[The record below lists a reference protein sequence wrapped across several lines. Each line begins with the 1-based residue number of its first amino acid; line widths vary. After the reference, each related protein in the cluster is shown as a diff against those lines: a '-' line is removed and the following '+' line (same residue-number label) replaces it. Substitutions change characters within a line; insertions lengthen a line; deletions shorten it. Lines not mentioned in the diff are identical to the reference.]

1 MAPKWGRTGKN
12 KFYPD
17 ERGRRRGNP
26 LFNRPQTRNRFSA
39 KTKFMALAVIG
50 GIAGIAWLIFF
61 SHFFLIPG
69 PEIFGTNETIKNE
82 LTEKFAEQL
91 KENRWIFFRQNNL
104 FIFNKSAFIS
114 RLNDDFIFQKL
125 EIRKRLFNRLIIEFE
140 EKANSFVLREGD
152 KFYYIDD
159 AGRVIKEADPL
170 NISTSQLAVIE
181 NRSAPMVPEKNLDR
195 EAKKVRYIQ
204 SLYEALKEP
213 RDNLLK
219 AERFIIDGDL
229 HTVKVQTASSGPEI
243 LFNTESPPENQL
255 DRLYILIR
263 DKLGE
268 EYLKKKYIDLRFG
281 ELIYYQ

>member
-1 MAPKWGRTGKN
+1 
-12 KFYPD
+12 
-17 ERGRRRGNP
+17 
-26 LFNRPQTRNRFSA
+26 
-39 KTKFMALAVIG
+39 MALAVTG
-50 GIAGIAWLIFF
+50 GIAGIVWLIFF
-61 SHFFLIPG
+61 SRFFLIPE

-82 LTEKFAEQL
+82 LADKFAEQL

-104 FIFNKSAFIS
+104 FVFDKSAFIS
-114 RLNDDFIFQKL
+114 RLNNDFIFQKL
-125 EIRKRLFNRLIIEFE
+125 EIKKRLLNRLIIEFE

-170 NISTSQLAVIE
+170 SISTNRLAIIE
-181 NRSAPMVPEKNLDR
+181 NRSAPMAEEKNLSR
-195 EAKKVRYIQ
+195 EAKRIQYVQ
-204 SLYEALKEP
+204 SLYETLKEP
-213 RDNLLK
+213 RDSSLK

-243 LFNTESPPENQL
+243 LFNTESPPKNQL